1 MKRPLLFLCKLLLI
15 SLVLIPVF
23 NLFDRGYLH
32 IIQYANL
39 TPLKQ
44 VAYVS
49 SDALYPFF
57 VLMVVT
63 PGLSVKRRAI
73 GIAMAIILALTIDLT
88 MIYVWRTY
96 PFKQELNPTTMHIW
110 AGETWHMTMRWL
122 LPILLWL
129 VIAYRQIEELFKG
142 RVHLD
147 EDPGRSQN

>member
-23 NLFDRGYLH
+23 NLFDYGYLH
-32 IIQYANL
+32 VIQYANL

-57 VLMVVT
+57 VLILAT
-63 PGLSVKRRAI
+63 PGLSMKRRGI
-73 GIAMAIILALTIDLT
+73 GIVVAISLALTIDLT
-88 MIYVWRTY
+88 MIHVWRTY
-96 PFKQELNPTTMHIW
+96 PFKQELHPTLAHIW

-129 VIAYRQIEELFKG
+129 VVAYRQVEELFKG
-142 RVHLD
+142 QMQ
-147 EDPGRSQN
+147 GRGR